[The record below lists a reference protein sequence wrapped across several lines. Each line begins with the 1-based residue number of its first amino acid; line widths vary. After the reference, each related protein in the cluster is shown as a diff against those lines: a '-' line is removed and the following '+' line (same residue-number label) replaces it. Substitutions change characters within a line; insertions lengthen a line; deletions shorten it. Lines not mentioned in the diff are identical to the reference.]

1 MIRLDK
7 LLAHSGYGSRKEVKE
22 LIRKGQVSVNEV
34 VIKDDDFKVDEVN
47 DEVIVEGI
55 IVDYQKFIYIMMNKP
70 DGVLSATYDPK
81 DPIVLDLIED
91 TPTRG
96 LFPVGRLDKDSEGL
110 LLITNDGKLAHE
122 LLSPKKH
129 VDKVYYIEYEG
140 ELVSDVKE
148 RFKEGIILED
158 NYKCLPASIE
168 LLNDNKAYVTISEG
182 KFHQVK
188 RMINMCN
195 GEVTYLKRIKLGPLE
210 LDNSLKEGE
219 YRFLSNLELDSLKNR
234 KKML

>member
-148 RFKEGIILED
+148 KFKEGIILED

-168 LLNDNKAYVTISEG
+168 LLNDNKAYITISEG

-195 GEVTYLKRIKLGPLE
+195 GEVTYLKRIKFGPLE

-234 KKML
+234 

>member
-158 NYKCLPASIE
+158 DYKCLPASIE

-195 GEVTYLKRIKLGPLE
+195 GEVTYLKRIKFGPLE

-219 YRFLSNLELDSLKNR
+219 YRFLSNLELDSLKN
-234 KKML
+234 